1 MGGERVRVRDEVRS
15 DAPREQRTARSGTP
29 PPKTRTLP
37 REPGAKPGRSP
48 DPPPAGPSAG
58 VPRLAASQ
66 YGNPD
71 VDVRM
76 PGAPREFAEPRK
88 LSSTSSRE
96 SEVAERRGT
105 MPVGLTVT

>member
-29 PPKTRTLP
+29 PPKPRTLP

-48 DPPPAGPSAG
+48 DPPPEGPSAG

-88 LSSTSSRE
+88 PWSTSSRD
-96 SEVAERRGT
+96 RRSRRKARDDARA
-105 MPVGLTVT
+105 VSR